1 MCGTSRL
8 RSLKDVATMANV
20 ETKSGPKVEN
30 LAVVV
35 RLPGNLAGAAGP
47 FTGVGAYTPIILYY
61 RRVSEQ
67 NGHNK

>member
-35 RLPGNLAGAAGP
+35 RLPGNLAGTRARLKLASP
-47 FTGVGAYTPIILYY
+47 VGNL
-61 RRVSEQ
+61 
-67 NGHNK
+67 G